1 MTRTDRSLTLAPFRV
16 TSFRFQW
23 PADLLTSW
31 AFEMESLI
39 LGWYVMVNTGSVLL
53 LTTFAS
59 LQFIGTL
66 AAPVFGV
73 AGDRLG
79 SRIMLCA
86 MRATYIVLASILGVL
101 GSTGHLTP
109 TVVLVVAAVAG
120 LVRPN
125 DLVMRNAL
133 IGETI
138 PREHL
143 MGALA
148 LSRTTMDSA
157 RVAGALAGAGLSSAL
172 GIGGAYLFVVT
183 FYGASLVL
191 TYRVPRR
198 RLVSEPSASPG
209 LPAVGRAS
217 LGLARPSGWG
227 ELKEGLVHV
236 WTMPTVL
243 AGMWLAF
250 LVNLTAYPPS
260 SGLLPYVA
268 RTIYHVDANGLGSL
282 VSSFSFGAFL
292 GSIAMVLTGGP
303 RYPERSTIIN
313 VVIWYALLLAF
324 GHVRTAAAGML
335 VLVVTGLVQSI
346 AMISMAA
353 TLLAAAG
360 PRFRARVMGVRTLAV
375 YGLPLGL
382 MASGGLVER
391 IGFPATVTVYGLV
404 GLVFTIL
411 IGIRWR
417 SHLWHA

>member
-1 MTRTDRSLTLAPFRV
+1 
-16 TSFRFQW
+16 
-23 PADLLTSW
+23 
-31 AFEMESLI
+31 
-39 LGWYVMVNTGSVLL
+39 
-53 LTTFAS
+53 
-59 LQFIGTL
+59 
-66 AAPVFGV
+66 
-73 AGDRLG
+73 
-79 SRIMLCA
+79 MLCA
-86 MRATYIVLASILGVL
+86 MRATYIVLASTLGVL
-101 GSTGHLTP
+101 GATGHLTP
-109 TVVLVVAAVAG
+109 TVVLVVAAVTG

-148 LSRTTMDSA
+148 LSRATMDSA
-157 RVAGALAGAGLSSAL
+157 RIAGALAGAGLSSAL

-198 RLVSEPSASPG
+198 KPVADPSVNPGPPAPGGVSLS
-209 LPAVGRAS
+209 
-217 LGLARPSGWG
+217 LARPSGWR

-268 RTIYHVDANGLGSL
+268 RNIYHVDANGLGSL
-282 VSSFSFGAFL
+282 VSSFSFGALL
-292 GSIAMVLTGGP
+292 GSLAMVLTGGP

-313 VVIWYALLLAF
+313 VVIWYALLLGF
-324 GHVRTAAAGML
+324 GHVRTTAMGML
-335 VLVVTGLVQSI
+335 VLGVTGLVQSI

-382 MASGGLVER
+382 MASGALVER